1 MPSLLLK
8 LSWNCICIEKSYIC
22 GSICRATVELMQK
35 TKAAKK
41 QSKGGEYCHVGKWGR
56 IAELDCGCVSKTAT
70 EAESV
75 CARDGE
81 EKSWN

>member
-1 MPSLLLK
+1 
-8 LSWNCICIEKSYIC
+8 
-22 GSICRATVELMQK
+22 MQK

-81 EKSWN
+81 EKSWNWDLKKKKKKHTQDL